1 MLSYMNQ
8 GAAFYRDV
16 WRLTLPIVLQNL
28 IASSLALADTFMV
41 GLLPGDAPMAAVTL
55 ANIPIFVVQLMI
67 FGLQSGASVLI
78 SQFWGKGDRDSINRV
93 LGIGLYVAG
102 TFTALFAMA
111 MLLFP
116 VEFIG
121 LFSNNRELVLLAA
134 EYARPVG
141 FSYFFGSLTQVYVA
155 AHRSMENP
163 KLGLYLLS
171 ISMVTNTFLNWVL
184 IFGKLGA
191 PAMGVAGAAVAT
203 IFSRII
209 EFAVTV
215 GYALRS
221 KHFPLQP
228 GLMLRPGRVLLS
240 KYIRFSTP
248 VLLNETLWGLGTA
261 LFPTIMGYMDGSTE
275 ILAAH
280 AISDIIN
287 RMCTVAV
294 FAVAGTAA
302 IIIGRE
308 IGMGRPRDE
317 VYGIGKT
324 LSTLSILLGTVVGV
338 FMFFGTHLLIS
349 PLLYPRFG
357 LSAEAQAIATMMLL
371 TVTVV
376 LPLRAFNATNIVGV
390 LRGGGDVRWA
400 SFIDVAPLWVV
411 ALPAA
416 AVLGLV
422 LGVDIRWVYLS
433 FSLENVVKF
442 FLGVNRLRSRLW
454 IHDLTQISLT

>member
-1 MLSYMNQ
+1 MLTFMNR
-8 GAAFYRDV
+8 GSAFYRDV
-16 WRLTLPIVLQNL
+16 GRLALPIILQNL
-28 IASSLALADTFMV
+28 IASSLALADTLMV
-41 GLLPGDAPMAAVTL
+41 GLLPGDEPMAAVTL
-55 ANIPIFVVQLMI
+55 ANIPIFVIQLMI

-78 SQFWGKGDRDSINRV
+78 SQFWGKGDRESINRV

-102 TFTALFAMA
+102 VFTALFAMV
-111 MLLFP
+111 MFLFP

-121 LFSNNRELVLLAA
+121 LFSNNKALVLLAA

-141 FSYFFGSLTQVYVA
+141 ISYFFGSLTQVYVA

-171 ISMVTNTFLNWVL
+171 ISMGTNTFLNWVL

-191 PAMGVAGAAVAT
+191 PAMGVTGAAVAT
-203 IFSRII
+203 TISRII
-209 EFAVTV
+209 EFVITLI
-215 GYALRS
+215 YALHSR
-221 KHFPLQP
+221 HFPLQP
-228 GLMLRPGRVLLS
+228 AMIFRPGRALLS

-261 LFPTIMGYMDGSTE
+261 LYPTIMGYMAGSTE

-287 RMCTVAV
+287 RICTVAV

-317 VYGIGKT
+317 VYEIGKT
-324 LSTLSILLGTVVGV
+324 LNTLALLLGAVVSLGMV
-338 FMFFGTHLLIS
+338 FVTRLLIS
-349 PLLYPRFG
+349 PHLYPRFG
-357 LSAEAQAIATMMLL
+357 LSTEAQAIATMMLL
-371 TVTVV
+371 TVTAV

-411 ALPAA
+411 VLPLAA
-416 AVLGLV
+416 TLALV
-422 LGVDIRWVYLS
+422 LKVDIRWVYLS
-433 FSLENVVKF
+433 FSLENLIKF
-442 FLGVNRLRSRLW
+442 FLGVHRFRSRGW
-454 IHDLTQISLT
+454 IHDLTQISQT